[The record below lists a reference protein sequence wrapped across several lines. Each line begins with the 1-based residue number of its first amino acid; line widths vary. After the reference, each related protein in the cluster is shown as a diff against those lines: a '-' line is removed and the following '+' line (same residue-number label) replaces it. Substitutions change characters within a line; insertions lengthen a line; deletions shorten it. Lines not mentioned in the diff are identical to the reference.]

1 MKYTQLTNDY
11 KYQHLANAIYA
22 REVEYFHYDF
32 DRINFEHMLKNLP
45 DGDFKTNIEER
56 IEDTKKQMNNVISV
70 LNALKNQIDDEEQY
84 EKAVKIVSTNREK
97 SETK

>member
-97 SETK
+97 GETK